1 MPYDFPLTAATDALL
16 PTTRPTTHDS
26 RPTTFD
32 SRLPT
37 PMTLLSTIQ
46 TPADL
51 KRLPREQLPQLAQEI
66 RDRLIECVSMTGGH
80 IGASLGVVELSIA
93 LLYELDSPRDK
104 VVWDVGHQAYTWKLL
119 TGRNDPF
126 PTLRQR
132 DGISGFLKRGESEH
146 DHFGAGHAATA
157 MSAALGIATARDLR
171 GEDHKVVA
179 VVGDGALTCG
189 LSYEGMNNAG
199 HSERDLILIVND
211 NGMSISPNVGAISKT
226 LGRIVADPR
235 TNRVR
240 EMIKGMT
247 FALGGVFGD
256 GVVDFAKNVE
266 ESVKNLFSPGMLFEE
281 LGFRYFGPIDGHDL
295 PKLCDTLRF
304 VRGMTGPRVIHVM
317 TQKGK
322 GFAFAEDNQEKW
334 HGLAAYDPVTGE
346 ARKQASGPPTW
357 TQVFGDGLT
366 ALASE
371 YPELVAITA
380 AMPSGTGT
388 NIFQKKHPARFFDVG
403 IAEGH
408 AVTFAGGLAT
418 QGIRPV
424 VAIYS
429 TFLQRAY
436 DNVIHDIAV
445 QHLPVTFC
453 MDRAGLVGEDGQ
465 THMGLY
471 DIAYMLAVPGMTVTA
486 PKDGDELIGLLRTAM
501 AHTRGP
507 FCTRYPRDKAPAEP
521 RPAAEIPAVPYA
533 TWERLRAGTDVAI
546 LAVGTMV
553 QPARQ
558 AAELLAADG
567 IDCAVVNARFLKPLD
582 LAMLEL
588 LVQEHRIIVTVEEGT
603 IVNGFGAYLAETL
616 QTTHPE
622 VRVVALGVPDRL
634 IEQAPRVEQLE
645 LFGLTAAGIARR
657 ITALQHEESL
667 EAR

>member
-1 MPYDFPLTAATDALL
+1 MPLL
-16 PTTRPTTHDS
+16 PTIHG
-26 RPTTFD
+26 
-32 SRLPT
+32 
-37 PMTLLSTIQ
+37 
-46 TPADL
+46 PADL
-51 KRLPREQLPQLAQEI
+51 KRLRRDQLPQLAQEI
-66 RDRLIECVSMTGGH
+66 RERLIECVSLTGGH

-93 LLYELDSPRDK
+93 LLYEFDSPTDK
-104 VVWDVGHQAYTWKLL
+104 VVWDVGHQAYAWKLL
-119 TGRNDPF
+119 TGRNESF
-126 PTLRQR
+126 PTLRQC
-132 DGISGFLKRGESEH
+132 DGISGFLKRSESEH
-146 DHFGAGHAATA
+146 DQFGAGHAGTA
-157 MSAALGIATARDLR
+157 MSAALGMATARDLR

-179 VVGDGALTCG
+179 IVGDGALTCG

-199 HSERDLILIVND
+199 HSDRDIILIVND
-211 NGMSISPNVGAISKT
+211 NGMSISPNVGAIST
-226 LGRIVADPR
+226 ILGRIVADPR
-235 TNRVR
+235 TNRLR
-240 EMIKGMT
+240 EKVKGMT
-247 FALGGVFGD
+247 LALGGVFGE
-256 GVVDFAKNVE
+256 GVVDFARNLE
-266 ESVKNLFSPGMLFEE
+266 ESVKNMFSAGMLFEE

-304 VRGMTGPRVIHVM
+304 VRPMRGPRVIHVM

-346 ARKQASGPPTW
+346 ARKKASGPPTW
-357 TQVFGDGLT
+357 TQVFGEGLA
-366 ALASE
+366 ALGAE
-371 YPELVAITA
+371 HPELVAITA

-388 NIFQKKHPARFFDVG
+388 NVFQKKYPERFFDVG

-436 DNVIHDIAV
+436 DNVIHDVAI

-501 AHTRGP
+501 AHTDGP
-507 FCTRYPRDKAPAEP
+507 FCTRYPRDKAPDFP
-521 RPAAEIPAVPYA
+521 RPAAEIPAVPYG
-533 TWERLRAGTDVAI
+533 TWERLRPGKDLAI

-553 QPARQ
+553 RPALD

-567 IDCAVVNARFLKPLD
+567 IDCAVINARFLKPLD
-582 LAMLEL
+582 DAMLEL
-588 LVQEHRIIVTVEEGT
+588 LLQEHRTLVTVEEGT

-616 QTTHPE
+616 QTTHPD
-622 VRVVALGVPDRL
+622 VRVLALGVPDRL
-634 IEQAPRVEQLE
+634 IEQAPRAEQLE
-645 LFGLTAAGIARR
+645 RCGLTAAGITRR

>member
-1 MPYDFPLTAATDALL
+1 MTLL
-16 PTTRPTTHDS
+16 PTIHG
-26 RPTTFD
+26 
-32 SRLPT
+32 
-37 PMTLLSTIQ
+37 
-46 TPADL
+46 PADL
-51 KRLPREQLPQLAQEI
+51 KRLRRDQLPQLAQEI
-66 RDRLIECVSMTGGH
+66 RDRLIECVSLTGGH
-80 IGASLGVVELSIA
+80 IGASLGVVELGIA
-93 LLYELDSPRDK
+93 LLYEFDSPADK
-104 VVWDVGHQAYTWKLL
+104 VVWDVGHQAYAWKLL
-119 TGRNDPF
+119 TGRNGPF

-132 DGISGFLKRGESEH
+132 DGISGFLKRAESEH
-146 DHFGAGHAATA
+146 DQFGAGHAGTA
-157 MSAALGIATARDLR
+157 VSAALGLATARDLR
-171 GEDHKVVA
+171 GERHKVVA

-199 HSERDLILIVND
+199 HSDRDIILIVND
-211 NGMSISPNVGAISKT
+211 NGMSISPNVGAISTT

-235 TNRVR
+235 TNRLR
-240 EMIKGMT
+240 EKIKGMT
-247 FALGGVFGD
+247 LALGGVFGD
-256 GVVDFAKNVE
+256 RVVEFAKNLE
-266 ESVKNLFSPGMLFEE
+266 ESAKNMFSPGMFFEE

-295 PKLCDTLRF
+295 PTLCDTLRF
-304 VRGMTGPRVIHVM
+304 VRGMSGPRVIHVM

-334 HGLAAYDPVTGE
+334 HGLAAYDPITGE
-346 ARKQASGPPTW
+346 ARKKASGPPTW

-366 ALASE
+366 ALAGE
-371 YPELVAITA
+371 HPELVAITA

-388 NIFQKKHPARFFDVG
+388 NIFQKQYPTRFFDVG

-436 DNVIHDIAV
+436 DNVIHDVAV

-486 PKDGDELIGLLRTAM
+486 PKDGDELIGLLRTAL
-501 AHTRGP
+501 AHTAGP

-521 RPAAEIPAVPYA
+521 RPASEIPAVPYG
-533 TWERLRAGTDVAI
+533 TWEPLRAGKDVAI

-553 QPARQ
+553 PPAVQ

-567 IDCAVVNARFLKPLD
+567 IDCAVINARFLKPLD
-582 LAMLEL
+582 LSLLEL
-588 LVQEHRIIVTVEEGT
+588 LVQEHRILVTVEEGT

-622 VRVVALGVPDRL
+622 VRVVALGLPDKL
-634 IEQAPRVEQLE
+634 IEQAPRAEQLE
-645 LFGLTAAGIARR
+645 LFGLTGAGIARR